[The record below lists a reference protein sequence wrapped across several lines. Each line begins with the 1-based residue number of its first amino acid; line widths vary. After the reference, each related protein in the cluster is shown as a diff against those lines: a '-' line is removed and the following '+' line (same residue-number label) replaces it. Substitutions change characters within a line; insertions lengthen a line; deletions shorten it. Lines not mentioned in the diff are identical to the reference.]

1 MKLGE
6 IWNVTAESEKNAHE
20 KSDSVFCVRLQYGT
34 GPDGAALSGGISA
47 GEGCSADYKL
57 TERLYADID
66 FLEGVSVSGFLYL
79 ITERHLKSL
88 DAYEGYP
95 KVYRRMWLDVE
106 FRGETYQAVT
116 YEMTAE
122 TKLVRNGLSYP
133 EEYRKICSAGA
144 KFRHVK
150 NQFVK
155 RRTKG

>member
-1 MKLGE
+1 MASRKVKSVRMKNLILYFAYGSNMELVRMAWRCPGAYPLGRAVLR
-6 IWNVTAESEKNAHE
+6 N
-20 KSDSVFCVRLQYGT
+20 
-34 GPDGAALSGGISA
+34 
-47 GEGCSADYKL
+47 YKL

-66 FLEGVSVSGFLYL
+66 FLEGGSVSGFLYL
-79 ITERHLKSL
+79 ITECHLKSL

-106 FRGETYQAVT
+106 FKRETYQAVT

-122 TKLVRNGLSYP
+122 TKLARNGLSYP